1 MLKKLE
7 PKELSGN
14 NYDVDDMDEAVR
26 SRWHLKDED
35 LEIKGL
41 EKKLIEEKNGFKV
54 YEVDGEWIRNNLDV
68 GFGTGGHGL
77 VHSYIPM
84 DEIWAWPIAENKW
97 SIILHE
103 MIEYNLMKN
112 ENMEYEDAHKKT
124 INITKGLDIR
134 NKKEANLRNILGR
147 V

>member
-7 PKELSGN
+7 PKELDGN
-14 NYDVDDMDEAVR
+14 DYDVDDIDEAVR
-26 SRWHLKDED
+26 SRWHLKDKD
-35 LEIKGL
+35 LEIEGL
-41 EKKLIEEKNGFKV
+41 EKELIEEKNGFKI
-54 YEVDGEWIRNNLDV
+54 YEVDGEWIKNNLDV

-84 DEIWAWPIAENKW
+84 DEIWVWPVSENKW
-97 SIILHE
+97 SIALHE

-112 ENMEYEDAHKKT
+112 EEMKFEEAHDKT
-124 INITKGLDIR
+124 IKITKGFDIKE
-134 NKKEANLRNILGR
+134 KKEANLKNILGR